1 MACCPFHDDKH
12 PSMKVDRRFHR
23 FGCQADGD
31 VIDFTARLFGLN
43 KKEAALKL
51 AEDFSVR
58 YDAKGHDPPRR
69 RPVSRKISEELLEV
83 LGIGEREQAGIPLL
97 LALLLLQYLQI
108 IIAAGACCTEQQKQ
122 ENDARDA
129 PSMAFLLG
137 LRAIGLC
144 AWSVW
149 GNGRRS
155 IGHGFLHGLQW
166 GGAVGANRSRFHH
179 IFVAVG
185 TLPDIS
191 AYRYTAMWAC
201 SSQ

>member
-1 MACCPFHDDKH
+1 MLLHKLCDAVARH
-12 PSMKVDRRFHR
+12 PIEHCLPVVILLQERFH
-23 FGCQADGD
+23 APAHI
-31 VIDFTARLFGLN
+31 VAV
-43 KKEAALKL
+43 AALG
-51 AEDFSVR
+51 EF
-58 YDAKGHDPPRR
+58 
-69 RPVSRKISEELLEV
+69 SEELLEV
-83 LGIGEREQAGIPLL
+83 LGVGEREQAGIPLL

-129 PSMAFLLG
+129 PSTAFLLG